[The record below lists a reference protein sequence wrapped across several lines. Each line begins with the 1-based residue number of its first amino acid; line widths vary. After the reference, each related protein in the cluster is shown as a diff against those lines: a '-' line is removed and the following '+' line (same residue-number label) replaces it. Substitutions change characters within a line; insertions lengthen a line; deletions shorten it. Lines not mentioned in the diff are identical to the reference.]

1 MTPHSPAFLS
11 AVAHVSALLGPA
23 DAERENAP
31 TVFAR
36 WRCSDGTCLT
46 IRACVDTPDAVL
58 VAERLSTGDFREWR
72 AIGDATVRDAC
83 AWLSWEVPR
92 PDINALLDARDA
104 RRRAPAGYD
113 GDGRLATDD
122 GCAETFDD
130 YPTDA
135 A

>member
-1 MTPHSPAFLS
+1 MTPPSPAFAAALS
-11 AVAHVSALLGPA
+11 AVSALLGPA
-23 DAERENAP
+23 DATDDDLACWGVRGGVNLALRYHDDADI
-31 TVFAR
+31 V
-36 WRCSDGTCLT
+36 LT
-46 IRACVDTPDAVL
+46 
-58 VAERLSTGDFREWR
+58 AERPNGDARTWT